1 MNKKT
6 ENIYYLA
13 TVNYKRP
20 FFFCFKLFKAK
31 LILTIEAAAHAAAG
45 GMAHT
50 LPSDYIKQKFLALF
64 ILAPW
69 FNP

>member
-13 TVNYKRP
+13 AVDYKRP
-20 FFFCFKLFKAK
+20 GFFFFLSCSK
-31 LILTIEAAAHAAAG
+31 LILIIEVTAHAAAG

-50 LPSDYIKQKFLALF
+50 LPSDYIKQEFLALF
-64 ILAPW
+64 ILASW
-69 FNP
+69 FKP